1 MSLKLVTLSIATLSS
16 AAFAET
22 YDLSTVV
29 NPENQNKII
38 AEMIDTFKKGVVDKS
53 TPVTLSGNFEVNEKN
68 RLTAINVEKVGFKV
82 INVPLIG
89 TYQTEASIK
98 AVINDDNC
106 KDIKIT
112 HTAVL
117 KGSPSFVNPIFATDL
132 KNNAAKAIEIFI
144 KNSELSKNCA
154 KESYTVIF
162 N

>member
-1 MSLKLVTLSIATLSS
+1 MNLKLVTLSF
-16 AAFAET
+16 AAFSSTAFAGS

-29 NPENQNKII
+29 NQENQNKII
-38 AEMIDTFKKGVVDKS
+38 SEMIDTFKKGVVDKN
-53 TPVTLSGNFEVNEKN
+53 TPVTLSGNFEVNDQN
-68 RLTAINVEKVGFKV
+68 RLTAINVDKVGFKV

-98 AVINDDNC
+98 ALINDDSC
-106 KDIKIT
+106 KNIT
-112 HTAVL
+112 ITQTSVI

-144 KNSELSKNCA
+144 KNSDLSKYCA
-154 KESYTVIF
+154 KETYTVIF